1 MSINRKL
8 STQFDTI
15 ASVLEVMGANAFKI
29 NANRRV
35 ARIIKEYPTDLS
47 EFAGDKKGLTS
58 IEGIGSGSA
67 DRILEYIDTGQ
78 INELTQLASEIP
90 EGLIDLLEVPGLGPK
105 TVRRFW
111 QEAEVTSLDELRK
124 AISDGRLESL
134 PRFGTKKI
142 ENISDSLAFMEASG
156 DRMRLGTALPIAES
170 LIETLLQVPGTRK
183 IEYAGSLRRGRET
196 IGDIDLLAVSD
207 DPDALAEAFTTGP
220 DVIKIL
226 AQGKTKCS
234 VRLERGVQIDLRIIE
249 DSAFGAA
256 LMYFTGSKEH
266 NVELRERAIKA
277 GQRLNEYG
285 LFPDDGGEGT
295 PQSRGIKPVASRT
308 EEDIYQAL
316 ELPWQPPELREQRD
330 SVEDPPPPLVTTDA
344 IRAELHAHTNA
355 SDGVMTLRELV
366 EQAKSRGFHT
376 IAVTDHSKSS
386 GQANGLSPDRLR
398 AHIDAIHEIN
408 DEIKGIRVLAGSE
421 VDILADGRLDYDD
434 ELLARLD
441 IVVASPHAALTQ
453 DSKKATSRLLAAI
466 EHPLVHIIGHPTG
479 RIINKREG
487 ILPDMPRL
495 FESAVEHD
503 TVMEINANPLRLD
516 LRDTH
521 VRLAVEMG
529 CQIAINTDAHRPEDF
544 DLLQYGILTARRGR
558 LGPKQCIN
566 AWTARKLHTWLAGK
580 RS

>member
-544 DLLQYGILTARRGR
+544 DLLRYGILTARRGR

-566 AWTARKLHTWLAGK
+566 AWTATKLHSWLAGK